1 MKLTAIAIVKY
12 NGPDAGMSRH
22 NSMRRSL
29 WGKTGS
35 HGRQRRVA
43 VLSQVHL
50 GNTGPPPSGPRRNA
64 HWRSPRADPYI
75 LSFASDLS
83 SFGFFQRSSVKEF
96 LIFTT
101 RTVSRKTSV
110 GQRQTVQQDEYFC
123 HAYNRDGLVGIA
135 FADREYPVRAGFS
148 VVNKVLDDFESRHG
162 GDRWRGALSDTF
174 TEEDP
179 ELQGALQRYQ
189 DPLQADKL
197 TKIQQ
202 DLDET
207 KIILHKTIESV
218 LDRGEKLDNLVDKS
232 NDLSMASQMFYKQAR
247 KTNSCCNF
255 M

>member
-1 MKLTAIAIVKY
+1 M
-12 NGPDAGMSRH
+12 
-22 NSMRRSL
+22 
-29 WGKTGS
+29 
-35 HGRQRRVA
+35 
-43 VLSQVHL
+43 
-50 GNTGPPPSGPRRNA
+50 
-64 HWRSPRADPYI
+64 
-75 LSFASDLS
+75 
-83 SFGFFQRSSVKEF
+83 KEF
-96 LIFTT
+96 LVFTT

-162 GDRWRGALSDTF
+162 GDRWRGARSDTF

-179 ELQGALQRYQ
+179 ELQSALQRYQ

-207 KIILHKTIESV
+207 KIILHQTIESV

-232 NDLSMASQMFYKQAR
+232 NDLSIASQMFYKQAR

>member
-1 MKLTAIAIVKY
+1 MQVCHAIFVAWPRL
-12 NGPDAGMSRH
+12 GPKRGSPVGQGPQAVRSPSSLSLSLR
-22 NSMRRSL
+22 RKRSL
-29 WGKTGS
+29 
-35 HGRQRRVA
+35 
-43 VLSQVHL
+43 
-50 GNTGPPPSGPRRNA
+50 PPT
-64 HWRSPRADPYI
+64 DPHI

-96 LIFTT
+96 LVFTT

-162 GDRWRGALSDTF
+162 GDRWRGARSDTF

-232 NDLSMASQMFYKQAR
+232 NDLSIASQMFYKQAR

>member
-12 NGPDAGMSRH
+12 NGPD
-22 NSMRRSL
+22 
-29 WGKTGS
+29 T
-35 HGRQRRVA
+35 
-43 VLSQVHL
+43 
-50 GNTGPPPSGPRRNA
+50 
-64 HWRSPRADPYI
+64 DPYI
-75 LSFASDLS
+75 LSFATDVS
-83 SFGFFQRSSVKEF
+83 SFGFFQRASVKEF
-96 LIFTT
+96 LVFTT
-101 RTVSRKTSV
+101 RTVSRKTRV

-123 HAYNRDGLVGIA
+123 HAYNRDGLIGIA
-135 FADREYPVRAGFS
+135 FADRDYPVRAGFS
-148 VVNKVLDDFESRHG
+148 VVNKVLDDFEAQHG
-162 GDRWRGALSDTF
+162 DGWRGAKSDAHSDETPDL
-174 TEEDP
+174 EA
-179 ELQGALQRYQ
+179 ALQRYQ

-232 NDLSMASQMFYKQAR
+232 NDLSIASQMFYKQAR